1 MPKTGL
7 SHLFNGVVSQ
17 KGERE
22 VNAKNFL
29 TVEDLGPEALNHLV
43 TRALKLDNANGS
55 QSDLLRGKIIG
66 IYFRVSSTRTRTA
79 FTVAAMRL
87 GAQVVQYGPA
97 DLQMTTGETP
107 HDTGRVLS
115 QFLHG
120 LVVRT
125 NQSLSE
131 MKDFADQGRM
141 SVINAMSAN
150 EHPTQAIADLVT
162 IYEALRR
169 LSDVHVLYI
178 GEGNNTAAALAL
190 AIAQIPRM
198 RLTIVSPPG
207 YGLPDDLSRKC
218 LDLAKRHGASIEL
231 RDSIDDLPTRV
242 DVVYTTRWLTMGVPK
257 GDTDWCEKFSPFQIT
272 PAVMEKVSKGTETI
286 FLHDLPAMRGCEVV
300 DEVLDGPQSIAFRQA
315 YHKQS
320 SAMAILEWCLL
331 TRNNSR

>member
-1 MPKTGL
+1 MLPQPGL
-7 SHLFNGVVSQ
+7 SRSLCCVLSQ

-29 TVEDLGPEALNHLV
+29 TVEGLGPDGLNHLV

-55 QSDLLRGKIIG
+55 QSGLLRGKIVG

-79 FTVAAMRL
+79 FTAAAMRL
-87 GAQVVQYGPA
+87 GAQVIQYGPS
-97 DLQMTTGETP
+97 DLQITTGETP

-115 QFLHG
+115 QYLDA

-131 MKDFADQGRM
+131 MEEFGDQGRM
-141 SVINAMSAN
+141 SVINAMSEC

-162 IYEALRR
+162 IYEALKR

-190 AIAQIPRM
+190 AVSQIPGM
-198 RLTIVSPPG
+198 RLTIVAPPG
-207 YGLPDDLSRKC
+207 YGLPDETARKC
-218 LDLAKRHGASIEL
+218 LGLADRYGSSIAM
-231 RDSIDDLPTRV
+231 RDSMSDLPTGV

-257 GDTDWCEKFSPFQIT
+257 EDLNWREKFSPFQIT
-272 PAVMEKVSKGTETI
+272 QAVMEKVSKGRETI

-320 SAMAILEWCLL
+320 SAMAVLEWC
-331 TRNNSR
+331 TAVRK

>member
-1 MPKTGL
+1 M
-7 SHLFNGVVSQ
+7 
-17 KGERE
+17 
-22 VNAKNFL
+22 NAKNFL
-29 TVEDLGPEALNHLV
+29 TVEDLGPELLHHLV
-43 TRALKLDNANGS
+43 TQALKLDNANGS
-55 QSDLLRGKIIG
+55 QSDLLRGKIVG

-97 DLQMTTGETP
+97 DLQITTGETAR
-107 HDTGRVLS
+107 DTGRVLS
-115 QFLHG
+115 QYLDA

-125 NQSLSE
+125 NQTLSE
-131 MKDFADQGRM
+131 MKDFADHGRM

-150 EHPTQAIADLVT
+150 EHPTQAMADLVT

-190 AIAQIPRM
+190 AISQIPRM

-207 YGLPDDLSRKC
+207 YGLPQDLSEKC
-218 LDLAKRHGASIEL
+218 LNLAKRYGS
-231 RDSIDDLPTRV
+231 SIDFRDRIDNLPTKV
-242 DVVYTTRWLTMGVPK
+242 DVIYTTRWLTMGVAK
-257 GDTDWCEKFSPFQIT
+257 GDMDWREKFSPFQIT
-272 PAVMEKVSKGTETI
+272 PAIMEKASKGPDTI
-286 FLHDLPAMRGCEVV
+286 FLHDLPAMRGFEVV

-320 SAMAILEWCLL
+320 SAMAILEWCTL
-331 TRNNSR
+331 TRGNTR

>member
-1 MPKTGL
+1 M
-7 SHLFNGVVSQ
+7 NG
-17 KGERE
+17 
-22 VNAKNFL
+22 KNFL
-29 TVEDLGPEALNHLV
+29 TVEDLGPDVLNHLV
-43 TRALKLDNANGS
+43 TQALKLDNANGS
-55 QSDLLRGKIIG
+55 QSGLLRGKIIG

-97 DLQMTTGETP
+97 DLQITTGETP
-107 HDTGRVLS
+107 RDTGRVLS
-115 QFLHG
+115 QFLDA

-125 NQSLSE
+125 NQTLFE
-131 MKDFADQGRM
+131 MKDFADHGRM
-141 SVINAMSAN
+141 SVINAMSEN

-190 AIAQIPRM
+190 AISQIPRM
-198 RLTIVSPPG
+198 RLTIITPPG
-207 YGLPDDLSRKC
+207 YGLSQDLSKKC
-218 LDLAKRHGASIEL
+218 LNLAKRYGSSIEL
-231 RDSIDDLPTRV
+231 RDSMNDLPTGV
-242 DVVYTTRWLTMGVPK
+242 DVIYTTRWLTMGVPK
-257 GDTDWCEKFSPFQIT
+257 GDMNWREKFAPFQIT
-272 PAVMEKVSKGTETI
+272 PAVMGKASKGPDTI

-320 SAMAILEWCLL
+320 SAMAILEWCTN
-331 TRNNSR
+331 TRSNTR

>member
-1 MPKTGL
+1 
-7 SHLFNGVVSQ
+7 
-17 KGERE
+17 
-22 VNAKNFL
+22 VNKQNFL
-29 TVEDLGPEALNHLV
+29 TVEELGPEVLNHLV
-43 TRALKLDNANGS
+43 TRALTLDNSNGA
-55 QSDLLRGKIIG
+55 QSGLLRGKIVG
-66 IYFRVSSTRTRTA
+66 IYFRASSTRTRTA

-97 DLQMTTGETP
+97 DLQITTGETP

-115 QFLHG
+115 QYLDA

-141 SVINAMSAN
+141 SVINAMSEN

-178 GEGNNTAAALAL
+178 GEGNNTTAALAL
-190 AIAQIPRM
+190 AVAQIPRM
-198 RLTIVSPPG
+198 RLTLVCPPR

-218 LDLAKRHGASIEL
+218 LNIARRHGSSIEL
-231 RDSIDDLPTRV
+231 RDSMNNLPRGV

-257 GDTDWCEKFSPFQIT
+257 EDLNWREKFSAFQIT
-272 PAVMEKVSKGTETI
+272 PAIMEMVSKGPDTI
-286 FLHDLPAMRGCEVV
+286 FLHDLPAMRGYEVV

-320 SAMAILEWCLL
+320 SAMAILEWC
-331 TRNNSR
+331 TVTQQQQVSFADNIVHADSIVQSVSN

>member
-1 MPKTGL
+1 M
-7 SHLFNGVVSQ
+7 
-17 KGERE
+17 E
-22 VNAKNFL
+22 VNRKNFL
-29 TVEDLGPEALNHLV
+29 TVEDLGPEVLNHLV
-43 TRALKLDNANGS
+43 TQALKLDNANGS
-55 QSDLLRGKIIG
+55 QSDLLRGKIVG

-97 DLQMTTGETP
+97 DLQITTGETP
-107 HDTGRVLS
+107 RDTGRVLS
-115 QFLHG
+115 QYLDA

-131 MKDFADQGRM
+131 MKDFADQDRM
-141 SVINAMSAN
+141 SVINAMSEN

-169 LSDVHVLYI
+169 LQDVHVMYI
-178 GEGNNTAAALAL
+178 GEGNNTTSALAL
-190 AIAQIPRM
+190 AISQIPRM
-198 RLTIVSPPG
+198 RLTIVCPPG
-207 YGLPDDLSRKC
+207 YGLSDDLCRKC
-218 LDLAKRHGASIEL
+218 LDLAGKYGSSIEF
-231 RDSIDDLPTRV
+231 RDNINDLPTGV

-257 GDTDWCEKFSPFQIT
+257 GDLNWREKFAPFQIT
-272 PAVMEKVSKGTETI
+272 PALMEKVSKGRDTI

-320 SAMAILEWCLL
+320 SAMAILEWCTL
-331 TRNNSR
+331 TRNNIR